1 MAKYKETTKEDWNMK
16 VRLDALW
23 QVPRGMERHLRSTE
37 LIDLDSE
44 VVRETTKEVIGD
56 STTPKEAAIRIFY
69 FVRDEIKFALTPQ
82 LERAST
88 VIERRTGYCVG
99 KATALVAMLR
109 VANIPARYHFASIK
123 KEVMKGL
130 MGKIGYRFTPK
141 VIPAH
146 TWVDIYLNSKWIGV
160 EFSYDKELFE
170 VMKEKKMG
178 IYEKGIELE
187 TDWDGEHDLLVP
199 PEFLVEDLGVY
210 ESPEA
215 AVKREMLWPLWQ
227 YLQNRGLKRI
237 REKS

>member
-1 MAKYKETTKEDWNMK
+1 
-16 VRLDALW
+16 
-23 QVPRGMERHLRSTE
+23 
-37 LIDLDSE
+37 
-44 VVRETTKEVIGD
+44 
-56 STTPKEAAIRIFY
+56 
-69 FVRDEIKFALTPQ
+69 
-82 LERAST
+82 
-88 VIERRTGYCVG
+88 
-99 KATALVAMLR
+99 
-109 VANIPARYHFASIK
+109 
-123 KEVMKGL
+123 MKGL

-187 TDWDGEHDLLVP
+187 TDWDGEHDLLVS

-215 AVKREMLWPLWQ
+215 AVKREMLWPLFQ

>member
-1 MAKYKETTKEDWNMK
+1 MERKPKQNYTPWRAPK
-16 VRLDALW
+16 
-23 QVPRGMERHLRSTE
+23 GMEKYLESTDK
-37 LIDLDSE
+37 IDLNSE
-44 VVRETTKEVIGD
+44 IVIKTTKEVIKD
-56 STTPKEAAIRIFY
+56 SKTPKEAAIRIFY

-88 VIERRTGYCVG
+88 VIERRTGYCVS
-99 KATALVAMLR
+99 KATALVSMLR
-109 VANIPARYHFASIK
+109 VVNIPARYHFASIK
-123 KEVMKGL
+123 KEVIKGL
-130 MGKIGYRFTPK
+130 TGKLGYRFTPK

-215 AVKREMLWPLWQ
+215 VIKREILWPLWQ
-227 YLQNRGLKRI
+227 YLHNRGLKRI
-237 REKS
+237 RSER